1 MGKGTS
7 IMRVFLAHTPEMFA
21 GYYGERALAALRRHV
36 EVVRNPGATVLKGAA
51 LAEAARGCQAIVADR
66 ATPGTPETFAAAP
79 DLVAFLRV
87 AVDISTIDVP
97 AASAAGVL
105 VTRATPGFVDSV
117 TELALGFM
125 VDLARGVSGHVQTY
139 RRGEEPEG
147 RMGLQL
153 SAATLGI
160 VGYGRIGQRLA
171 EVALA
176 LGMRVLV
183 ADPFAT
189 VAEPRVTQMP
199 MDALLPE
206 ADIVV
211 CLAISDAGT
220 RDLFNAAAFARMKN
234 GARFINLSRGEL
246 VDEQALAA
254 ALDSG
259 HLAGAAMDVGRAAD
273 QRPSL
278 FLARRPDVIAA
289 PHIGGMTPEAMEH
302 QAMDTVRQVAA
313 LARGEMPD
321 HAVNAAVAHRLARI
335 GVRTA

>member
-1 MGKGTS
+1 ML
-7 IMRVFLAHTPEMFA
+7 RVFLAHTPEMFD
-21 GYYGERALAALRRHV
+21 GYYGAGPLAALQRHA
-36 EVVRNPGATVLKGAA
+36 EVVRNPGGTVLSGAA

-66 ATPGTPETFAAAP
+66 ATPGTAETFSAAP

-87 AVDISTIDVP
+87 AVDISTIDVT

-105 VTRATPGFVDSV
+105 VTRATPGFVDAV
-117 TELALGFM
+117 VELALGFM
-125 VDLARGVSGHVQTY
+125 VDLARGVSGYAQAY
-139 RRGEEPEG
+139 RRGEEPRG

-160 VGYGRIGQRLA
+160 VGYGRIGRRLA

-183 ADPFAT
+183 ADPRAT
-189 VAEPRVTQMP
+189 ADDPRIATLPMAE
-199 MDALLPE
+199 LL
-206 ADIVV
+206 AQSDIVV
-211 CLAISDAGT
+211 CLAISEAST
-220 RDLFNAAAFARMKN
+220 HDLFDAAAFARMKR

-246 VDEQALAA
+246 VDERALEA

-259 HLAGAAMDVGRAAD
+259 QLSGAAMDVGRAPD
-273 QRPSL
+273 QRPSA
-278 FLARRPDVIAA
+278 FLARRPDVVAT
-289 PHIGGMTPEAMEH
+289 PHVGGMTPEAMEH

-321 HAVNAAVAHRLARI
+321 NAVNAAAAHRLARI
-335 GVRTA
+335 GVR

>member
-1 MGKGTS
+1 ML
-7 IMRVFLAHTPEMFA
+7 RVFLAHTPEMFA
-21 GYYGERALAALRRHV
+21 GYYGDRALAALRQHA
-36 EVVRNPGATVLKGAA
+36 EVVRNPGTTVLSGAA
-51 LAEAARGCQAIVADR
+51 LAEAARDCQAIVADR
-66 ATPGTPETFAAAP
+66 ATPGTAETFAAAP

-117 TELALGFM
+117 TEVGLGFM
-125 VDLARGVSGHVQTY
+125 VDLARDMSGYIQAY
-139 RRGEEPEG
+139 RRGEEPVG

-160 VGYGRIGQRLA
+160 VGYGRIARRLA

-183 ADPFAT
+183 SDPYAT
-189 VAEPRVTQMP
+189 VEDPRITKLGFAEVL
-199 MDALLPE
+199 AA

-211 CLAISDAGT
+211 CLAISSPET
-220 RDLFNAAAFARMKN
+220 RDLFDAAAFARMKR

-246 VDEQALAA
+246 VDERALEA

-259 HLAGAAMDVGRAAD
+259 QLAGAAMDVGRAAD
-273 QRPSL
+273 QRPSS
-278 FLARRPDVIAA
+278 FLARRSDVLAA
-289 PHIGGMTPEAMEH
+289 PHIAGMTPEAMEH
-302 QAMDTVRQVAA
+302 QAMDTVQQVAA
-313 LARGEMPD
+313 LARGEMPA
-321 HAVNAAVAHRLARI
+321 HAVNAPDALRLARI
-335 GVRTA
+335 GVRSAG

>member
-1 MGKGTS
+1 ML
-7 IMRVFLAHTPEMFA
+7 RVFLAHTPEMFE
-21 GYYGERALAALRRHV
+21 GYYGARALAELQRHA
-36 EVVRNPGATVLKGAA
+36 EVVRNPGSTVLSGAA

-117 TELALGFM
+117 AELALGFM
-125 VDLARGVSGHVQTY
+125 VDLARGVSGHVQAY
-139 RRGEEPEG
+139 RRGEEPAG

-160 VGYGRIGQRLA
+160 VGYGRIGRRLA
-171 EVALA
+171 ELALA

-183 ADPFAT
+183 ADPVAT
-189 VAEPRVTQMP
+189 PDDARV
-199 MDALLPE
+199 ALLPMHE
-206 ADIVV
+206 VLAGADIVV
-211 CLAISDAGT
+211 CLAISDAAT
-220 RDLFNAAAFARMKN
+220 RDLFDAAAFARMKR

-246 VDEQALAA
+246 VDEAALAA

-259 HLAGAAMDVGRAAD
+259 QLSGAAMDVGRAPD
-273 QRPSL
+273 QRPSA
-278 FLARRPDVIAA
+278 FLARRGDVVAA

-313 LARGEMPD
+313 LARGEMPP
-321 HAVNAAVAHRLARI
+321 HAVNAGAAHRLARI
-335 GVRTA
+335 GIRAA

>member
-1 MGKGTS
+1 ML
-7 IMRVFLAHTPEMFA
+7 RVFLAHTPEMFE
-21 GYYGERALAALRRHV
+21 GYYGARALAALQQHA
-36 EVVRNPGATVLKGAA
+36 EVVRNTGTAVLTGAT
-51 LAEAARGCQAIVADR
+51 LAESARGCQVIVADR
-66 ATPGTPETFAAAP
+66 ATPGSPETFAAAP

-125 VDLARGVSGHVQTY
+125 VDLARGVSGHVQAY
-139 RRGEEPEG
+139 RRGEEPQG

-153 SAATLGI
+153 SAASLGI
-160 VGYGRIGQRLA
+160 VGYGRIGRRLA
-171 EVALA
+171 EVALT

-183 ADPFAT
+183 SDPHARP
-189 VAEPRVTQMP
+189 EDPRIANVP
-199 MDALLPE
+199 FEEAL
-206 ADIVV
+206 ASSDIVV
-211 CLAISDAGT
+211 CLAISDAAT
-220 RDLFNAAAFARMKN
+220 RDLFDAAAFARMKR

-246 VDEQALAA
+246 VEEAALAA

-259 HLAGAAMDVGRAAD
+259 HLSGAAMDVGRAQD
-273 QRPSL
+273 QRPSA
-278 FLARRPDVIAA
+278 FLARRPDVVAA

-313 LARGEMPD
+313 LARREMPEN
-321 HAVNAAVAHRLARI
+321 AVNAAAAHRLARI
-335 GVRTA
+335 GVRAA

>member
-1 MGKGTS
+1 ML
-7 IMRVFLAHTPEMFA
+7 RVFLAHTPEMFA
-21 GYYGERALAALRRHV
+21 GYYGDRALAALQQHA
-36 EVVRNPGATVLKGAA
+36 EVVRNPGTSVLTGAA

-66 ATPGTPETFAAAP
+66 ATPGTAETFATAP

-117 TELALGFM
+117 TEVGIGFI
-125 VDLARGVSGHVQTY
+125 VDLARDLSGYIQAY
-139 RRGEEPEG
+139 RRGEEPQG

-160 VGYGRIGQRLA
+160 VGYGRIARRLA

-183 ADPFAT
+183 SDPYAT
-189 VAEPRVTQMP
+189 VEDPRIGKLGFAEVL
-199 MDALLPE
+199 A
-206 ADIVV
+206 ASDIVV
-211 CLAISDAGT
+211 CLAISNAET
-220 RDLFNAAAFARMKN
+220 RDLFNAAAFAQMKR

-246 VDEQALAA
+246 VDERALEA

-273 QRPSL
+273 QRPSA
-278 FLARRPDVIAA
+278 FLARRPDVLAA
-289 PHIGGMTPEAMEH
+289 PHIAGMTPEAMEH
-302 QAMDTVRQVAA
+302 QAMDTVHQVAA
-313 LARGEMPD
+313 LARGEWPEN
-321 HAVNAAVAHRLARI
+321 AVNAAAAHRVTRLGLRLP
-335 GVRTA
+335 

>member
-1 MGKGTS
+1 ML
-7 IMRVFLAHTPEMFA
+7 RVFLAHTPEMFE
-21 GYYGERALAALRRHV
+21 GYYGARAFAALEQHA
-36 EVVRNPGATVLKGAA
+36 EVVRNPAGTVLSGAA

-125 VDLARGVSGHVQTY
+125 VDLARGVSGHVQAY
-139 RRGEEPEG
+139 RRGEEPQG

-160 VGYGRIGQRLA
+160 VGHGRIGERLA

-183 ADPFAT
+183 ADPHAQ
-189 VAEPRVTQMP
+189 VSDPRIAQMP
-199 MDALLPE
+199 MADLLPQS
-206 ADIVV
+206 DIVV
-211 CLAISDAGT
+211 CLAISIPET
-220 RDLFNAAAFARMKN
+220 RDLFGAAAFGRMRR

-259 HLAGAAMDVGRAAD
+259 QLSGAAMDVGRAVD
-273 QRPSL
+273 QRPSA

-313 LARGEMPD
+313 LARGELPD
-321 HAVNAAVAHRLARI
+321 NAVNAPAAHRLSRI
-335 GVRTA
+335 GIRLP

>member
-1 MGKGTS
+1 ML
-7 IMRVFLAHTPEMFA
+7 RVFLTHAPEMFV
-21 GYYGERALAALRRHV
+21 GYYGDRALTALRQHA
-36 EVVRNPGATVLKGAA
+36 EVVRNPGSAVLSGAA

-66 ATPGTPETFAAAP
+66 STPGTPETFAAAP

-117 TELALGFM
+117 TEVGIGFM
-125 VDLARGVSGHVQTY
+125 VDLARDLSGYARAY
-139 RRGEEPEG
+139 RAGEEPVG

-160 VGYGRIGQRLA
+160 VGYGRIGRRLA

-183 ADPFAT
+183 SDPHAT
-189 VAEPRVTQMP
+189 AEEPRMTP
-199 MDALLPE
+199 MSFAEVL
-206 ADIVV
+206 AASDIVV
-211 CLAISDAGT
+211 CLAISIPET
-220 RDLFNAAAFARMKN
+220 RDLFNGAAFARMKR

-246 VDEQALAA
+246 VDERALEA

-259 HLAGAAMDVGRAAD
+259 QLSGAAMDVGRAPD
-273 QRPSL
+273 QRPSA
-278 FLARRPDVIAA
+278 FLARRPDVLAT
-289 PHIGGMTPEAMEH
+289 PHIAGMTPEAMEH
-302 QAMDTVRQVAA
+302 QAMDAVRQVAA

-321 HAVNAAVAHRLARI
+321 HAVNAAAAHRLARLGI
-335 GVRTA
+335 HAG

>member
-1 MGKGTS
+1 ML
-7 IMRVFLAHTPEMFA
+7 RVFLAHTPEMFE
-21 GYYGERALAALRRHV
+21 GYYGARALAALQQHA
-36 EVVRNPGATVLKGAA
+36 EVVRNPGATVLAGAA

-66 ATPGTPETFAAAP
+66 ATPGTAETFAAAP

-87 AVDISTIDVP
+87 AVDISTIDVA

-105 VTRATPGFVDSV
+105 VTRATPGFVDAV

-125 VDLARGVSGHVQTY
+125 VDLARGVSGHVQAY
-139 RRGEEPEG
+139 RRGEEPQG

-153 SAATLGI
+153 GAATLGI
-160 VGYGRIGQRLA
+160 VGYGRIGRRLA

-183 ADPFAT
+183 SDPFAR
-189 VAEPRVTQMP
+189 AEDPRIAQAGFGDVL
-199 MDALLPE
+199 A
-206 ADIVV
+206 ASDIVV

-220 RDLFNAAAFARMKN
+220 RDLFDAAAFARMKR

-246 VDEQALAA
+246 VDEAALAA

-259 HLAGAAMDVGRAAD
+259 HLAGAAMDVGRAPD
-273 QRPSL
+273 QRPSP
-278 FLARRPDVIAA
+278 FLAQRSDVVAT
-289 PHIGGMTPEAMEH
+289 PHVGGMTPEAMEH

-313 LARGEMPD
+313 LARGEMPEN
-321 HAVNAAVAHRLARI
+321 AVNAAAAHRLARI
-335 GVRTA
+335 GVRRP

>member
-1 MGKGTS
+1 ML
-7 IMRVFLAHTPEMFA
+7 RVFLAHTPEMFV
-21 GYYGERALAALRRHV
+21 GYYGDRALAALQQHA
-36 EVVRNPGATVLKGAA
+36 EVVRNPGPTVLTGAA

-66 ATPGTPETFAAAP
+66 ATPGTAETFAAAP

-117 TELALGFM
+117 TEVGIGFI
-125 VDLARGVSGHVQTY
+125 VDLARDLSGYIQAY
-139 RRGEEPEG
+139 RRGEEPQG

-160 VGYGRIGQRLA
+160 VGYGRIARRLA
-171 EVALA
+171 DVALA

-183 ADPFAT
+183 SDPYARVEDPRITRLDFADVLA
-189 VAEPRVTQMP
+189 AS
-199 MDALLPE
+199 
-206 ADIVV
+206 DIVV
-211 CLAISDAGT
+211 CLAISSPET
-220 RDLFNAAAFARMKN
+220 RDLFNPAAFARMKR

-246 VDEQALAA
+246 VDERALEA

-259 HLAGAAMDVGRAAD
+259 QLSGAAMDVGRAAD
-273 QRPSL
+273 QRPSA
-278 FLARRPDVIAA
+278 FLARRPDVLAA
-289 PHIGGMTPEAMEH
+289 PHIAGMTPQAMEH
-302 QAMDTVRQVAA
+302 QAMDTVHQVAD

-321 HAVNAAVAHRLARI
+321 HAVNAPDAHRLGRI
-335 GVRTA
+335 GVRAGS

>member
-1 MGKGTS
+1 ML
-7 IMRVFLAHTPEMFA
+7 RVFLAHTPEMFV
-21 GYYGERALAALRRHV
+21 GYYGDRALAALQRHA
-36 EVVRNPGATVLKGAA
+36 EVVRNPGATVLTGAA

-66 ATPGTPETFAAAP
+66 ATPGTAETFAAAP

-117 TELALGFM
+117 TEVGLGFM
-125 VDLARGVSGHVQTY
+125 VDLARDMSGYIQAY
-139 RRGEEPEG
+139 RRGEEPQG

-160 VGYGRIGQRLA
+160 VGYGRIARRLA

-183 ADPFAT
+183 SDPYAN
-189 VAEPRVTQMP
+189 VEDPRITKLGFEEVL
-199 MDALLPE
+199 AA

-211 CLAISDAGT
+211 CLAISSPET
-220 RDLFNAAAFARMKN
+220 RDLFNAAAFARMKR

-246 VDEQALAA
+246 VDERALEA
-254 ALDSG
+254 ALDNG
-259 HLAGAAMDVGRAAD
+259 HLSGAAMDVGRALD
-273 QRPSL
+273 QRPSA
-278 FLARRPDVIAA
+278 FLARRPDVLAA
-289 PHIGGMTPEAMEH
+289 PHIAGMTPEAMEH
-302 QAMDTVRQVAA
+302 QAMDTVHQVAA

-321 HAVNAAVAHRLARI
+321 HAVNAAAAHRLARI
-335 GVRTA
+335 GVPAG

>member
-1 MGKGTS
+1 MMK
-7 IMRVFLAHTPEMFA
+7 VFLAHTPEMFA
-21 GYYGERALAALRRHV
+21 GYYGDRALAALRQHT
-36 EVVRNPGATVLKGAA
+36 EVVRNPGDTVLAGTA
-51 LAEAARGCQAIVADR
+51 LADAARGCQAIVADR

-87 AVDISTIDVP
+87 AVDISTINVA

-125 VDLARGVSGHVQTY
+125 VDLARDVSGHVQAY
-139 RRGEEPEG
+139 RRGEEPMG

-153 SAATLGI
+153 SAATLSI
-160 VGYGRIGQRLA
+160 IGYGRIARRLA
-171 EVALA
+171 EVALV
-176 LGMRVLV
+176 LGMRVV
-183 ADPFAT
+183 VSDPHAT
-189 VAEPRVTQMP
+189 PEDPRITHLPFTEALAEG
-199 MDALLPE
+199 
-206 ADIVV
+206 DIVV
-211 CLAISDAGT
+211 CLAISDATT
-220 RDLFNAAAFARMKN
+220 RDLFDAAAFARMRR

-246 VDEQALAA
+246 VDERALEA

-259 HLAGAAMDVGRAAD
+259 HVAGAAMDVGRAQD
-273 QRPSL
+273 QRPSA

-321 HAVNAAVAHRLARI
+321 NAVNATAAHRLSRI
-335 GVRTA
+335 GVRAA

>member
-1 MGKGTS
+1 ML
-7 IMRVFLAHTPEMFA
+7 RVFLAHTPEMFE
-21 GYYGERALAALRRHV
+21 GYYGARALAALERHA
-36 EVVRNPGATVLKGAA
+36 EVVRNPGDTVLSGAA

-66 ATPGTPETFAAAP
+66 ATPGTAATFAAAP

-125 VDLARGVSGHVQTY
+125 VDLARDVSGHVQAY
-139 RRGEEPEG
+139 RRGEEPAG

-153 SAATLGI
+153 SAATLAI
-160 VGYGRIGQRLA
+160 IGYGRIGRRLT

-176 LGMRVLV
+176 LGMRVV
-183 ADPFAT
+183 VSDPFAT
-189 VAEPRVTQMP
+189 VDDPRIAQASFE
-199 MDALLPE
+199 DALAA

-211 CLAISDAGT
+211 CLAISDAAT
-220 RDLFNAAAFARMKN
+220 RDLFGAAAFARMRR

-246 VDEQALAA
+246 VDERALEA

-259 HLAGAAMDVGRAAD
+259 HLAGAALDVGRAAD
-273 QRPSL
+273 QRPSA
-278 FLARRPDVIAA
+278 FLARRADVVAT
-289 PHIGGMTPEAMEH
+289 PHVAGMTPEAMEH

-321 HAVNAAVAHRLARI
+321 GAVNAAAAHRLARI
-335 GVRTA
+335 GVRAA